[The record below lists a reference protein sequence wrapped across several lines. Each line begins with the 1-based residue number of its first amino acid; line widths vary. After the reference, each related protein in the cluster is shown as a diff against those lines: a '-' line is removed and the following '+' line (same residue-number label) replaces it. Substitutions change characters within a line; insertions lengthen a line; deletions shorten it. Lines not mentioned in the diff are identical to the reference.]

1 MVGRGGEG
9 DEIPHRLFADD
20 IMVFCQSDE
29 DPLTPLSWVLMWFE
43 ALSKLKINLE
53 KSEIIS
59 VGKERTLR
67 L

>member
-20 IMVFCQSDE
+20 TMVFCQSDE

-43 ALSKLKINLE
+43 ALSKLKLIWRRVRSFRWA
-53 KSEIIS
+53 KR
-59 VGKERTLR
+59 GH
-67 L
+67 